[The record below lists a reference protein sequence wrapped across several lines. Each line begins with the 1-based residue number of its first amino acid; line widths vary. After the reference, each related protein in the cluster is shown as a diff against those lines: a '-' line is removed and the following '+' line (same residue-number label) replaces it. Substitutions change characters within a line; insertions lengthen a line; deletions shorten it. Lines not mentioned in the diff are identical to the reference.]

1 MINVSLNYWSKKMY
15 NQSVNHQD
23 DSFSVSVRVFLL
35 GMAVAF
41 LISLGISYSTSV
53 NLNAGSS
60 VVNCDDP
67 VSLSRAQ
74 DQSRNGIANACL

>member
-1 MINVSLNYWSKKMY
+1 MY
-15 NQSVNHQD
+15 NQNVNHQQ
-23 DSFSVSVRVFLL
+23 DSFSVCVRVFLL

-41 LISLGISYSTSV
+41 LISLGISYSGSV
-53 NLNAGSS
+53 DLNADSRI
-60 VVNCDDP
+60 VNCDDP